1 MMGNLPLPKQPI
13 ILLLAKF
20 IMFCYILNLKKNLL
34 PCSFHLLSSLLCSGV
49 GHMKMCLYLCCVCVL
64 CVYVFIPTEVLQ
76 MFRKALI
83 SSESSF
89 VLPICSKFKV
99 CVLKLYGYLHSIY
112 IVFGIVSNLEM
123 I

>member
-1 MMGNLPLPKQPI
+1 
-13 ILLLAKF
+13 
-20 IMFCYILNLKKNLL
+20 
-34 PCSFHLLSSLLCSGV
+34 
-49 GHMKMCLYLCCVCVL
+49 MKMCLYLCCVCVL

-76 MFRKALI
+76 TFRKALI